1 MGAGS
6 RGKGGKVAI
15 LHGAVAPDAAPDE
28 QDVLVEV
35 ETVGA
40 ALAALGYRPV
50 PLPLGL
56 DLAAAGRRL
65 ARLKPDFVFNLVE
78 SLEGQGR
85 LIHLAPS
92 LLDSLGLPIPAAG
105 RRRSI
110 SPPTSRWPSGSCAV
124 LESPRP
130 IGPAAGELPGFPGPY
145 IVKSVWE
152 HASIGLEDGSV
163 TGDIGALPALLEE
176 RRRRLGGEWFI
187 EAYVEGREFNLSLL
201 GGPQDMQLLPPAE
214 MCFVGYPAGKPRI
227 VNYAAKWDEHSFE
240 FHATP
245 RRFDFGA
252 EDGDLLGRLAATAR
266 ACWRLFDLRGYARVD
281 CRIDGRGEVQVLEV
295 NINPCL
301 SPDAGFAAAAAQ
313 AGLDLPGIVARII
326 ADRARAREPAPCA
339 TGRPGSALAAGCGDR
354 FRTGEMTSLVLR
366 DQPGPADLAA
376 VRRLTE
382 ASGVFSAV
390 EVELAVEL
398 LQERLAR
405 GLKASGYHFLFAEFR
420 RGRRSRLCLSR
431 AGAADPGELG
441 SLLDRRRGGGPWPRH
456 RPPAPRRH
464 RAARRRIR
472 GRRHLRRHLRP
483 PRLRPHPR
491 LLRPRRL
498 PQSRRAPRL
507 LRARRGQGD
516 LRQAAHIGGP
526 PIPSWP
532 CSSRPSTSG
541 RASPPET

>member
-1 MGAGS
+1 MGARS

-35 ETVGA
+35 ETVA
-40 ALAALGYRPV
+40 TALAALGYRPV

-85 LIHLAPS
+85 LIHLVPS
-92 LLDSLGLPIPAAG
+92 LLDSLGLAYTGSGAEAIYL
-105 RRRSI
+105 
-110 SPPTSRWPSGSCAV
+110 TSNKPLAKRLLRGEGIATPDWA
-124 LESPRP
+124 
-130 IGPAAGELPGFPGPY
+130 AAGELPHFPGPY

-163 TGDIGALPALLEE
+163 TGDIGALPTLLEE
-176 RRRRLGGEWFI
+176 RRRRLGGEWFV
-187 EAYVEGREFNLSLL
+187 EAFVEGREFNLSLL

-227 VNYAAKWDEHSFE
+227 INYAAKWDEHSFE

-252 EDGDLLGRLAATAR
+252 EDGDLLRRLAVTAE

-326 ADRARAREPAPCA
+326 ADRAEPVSPRPVSHAEPPARSLPA
-339 TGRPGSALAAGCGDR
+339 
-354 FRTGEMTSLVLR
+354 
-366 DQPGPADLAA
+366 AA
-376 VRRLTE
+376 VAFE
-382 ASGVFSAV
+382 
-390 EVELAVEL
+390 
-398 LQERLAR
+398 QAR
-405 GLKASGYHFLFAEFR
+405 
-420 RGRRSRLCLSR
+420 
-431 AGAADPGELG
+431 
-441 SLLDRRRGGGPWPRH
+441 
-456 RPPAPRRH
+456 
-464 RAARRRIR
+464 
-472 GRRHLRRHLRP
+472 
-483 PRLRPHPR
+483 
-491 LLRPRRL
+491 
-498 PQSRRAPRL
+498 
-507 LRARRGQGD
+507 
-516 LRQAAHIGGP
+516 
-526 PIPSWP
+526 
-532 CSSRPSTSG
+532 
-541 RASPPET
+541 